1 MRVISTAAM
10 VAGALAACLAVPG
23 SSQAQAQGQQGGA
36 QGTQGA
42 AGAAQ
47 QQRDP
52 AAGYFQMHQA
62 DGTITQIEE
71 KAGNV
76 TIRLTNGQDVK
87 LNLPAVALQQFDDG
101 DKVTVRSQLTM
112 AEARGQGAGTT
123 TGNTGSAGTAG
134 GTGGTGTGAKQGDA
148 GR

>member
-1 MRVISTAAM
+1 MA
-10 VAGALAACLAVPG
+10 AGALAACLAFPG
-23 SSQAQAQGQQGGA
+23 FSQAQAQGQQGGVH
-36 QGTQGA
+36 GTQGA

-112 AEARGQGAGTT
+112 AEARGQGAGTGT
-123 TGNTGSAGTAG
+123 TGNTGSAGS
-134 GTGGTGTGAKQGDA
+134 TGGMGTGAKQGDA